1 MDKTIFFLK
10 RVYTETPHL
19 RIRTSCLPPS
29 AKDVDIWVREVC
41 CENTLDHKV
50 LEIPTCIKRSLIKK
64 KFVKKIYNTGTD
76 WRSAPNNAINKI
88 VHFQSQICY
97 EKSVQINFEEH
108 TFSFK
113 EILQYQKKS
122 PSIMILHKRKSKS
135 YNTYK
140 LVGMIF

>member
-1 MDKTIFFLK
+1 LRNYFFLVFFFSSPRDEGKSHVKNNSPVDKTIFFLK

-76 WRSAPNNAINKI
+76 
-88 VHFQSQICY
+88 
-97 EKSVQINFEEH
+97 
-108 TFSFK
+108 
-113 EILQYQKKS
+113 
-122 PSIMILHKRKSKS
+122 
-135 YNTYK
+135 
-140 LVGMIF
+140 